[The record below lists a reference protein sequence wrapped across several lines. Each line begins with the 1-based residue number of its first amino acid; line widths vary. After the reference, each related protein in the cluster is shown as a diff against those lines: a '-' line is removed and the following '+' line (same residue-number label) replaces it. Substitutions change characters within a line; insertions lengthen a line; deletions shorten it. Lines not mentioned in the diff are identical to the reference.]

1 MAEDAER
8 AVPVDP
14 SEIDTLRIRLA
25 EAEDTLRAIRHGEI
39 DGLLVL
45 DDSGERVYTLR
56 GADAPYR
63 ALVEQMGEGAATLDN
78 TGAIIYCNQR
88 FAELVQTPTHQVI
101 GTSIEQF
108 VDPADRTAL
117 AAMVH
122 DGTGRL
128 STRVHRG
135 DQAREAHLSISAAT
149 LDGVEYR
156 TLILTDLSMLMQM
169 QRESRSKD
177 EFLAMLAHEL
187 RNPLAAISGAGQ
199 VLALANLQEPHAM
212 RARETIERQAR
223 HMARLVDDLL
233 DVGRVMSGKIVLQK
247 RLIDLAES
255 VRSYVMTLTSSENAG
270 AHVEIMVE
278 SVWVQADAVRMEQI
292 IGNLVT
298 NAVKFSPP
306 DKTVRVSLRA
316 EGQDAVLRVID
327 EGAGIDPRSLP
338 HIFDLFVQDNT
349 TLDRSKRGLGI
360 GLTLVR
366 RLVELH
372 GGTVEASSEGKGRG
386 AVFTVRLPAAAPS
399 TAGSPQAPSIVQPV
413 PKRVLLVEDYADSR
427 EMYRIVLENAGHTVY
442 QAEDALHAL
451 ALLRDRKIDVAIV
464 DIGLPGMDGYELGR
478 RIRAQ
483 PESSEVAL
491 VALTGYG
498 FPEDRDR
505 ARAAGFVRHL
515 VKPVAADELLRT
527 LNDVR

>member
-1 MAEDAER
+1 
-8 AVPVDP
+8 
-14 SEIDTLRIRLA
+14 
-25 EAEDTLRAIRHGEI
+25 
-39 DGLLVL
+39 
-45 DDSGERVYTLR
+45 
-56 GADAPYR
+56 
-63 ALVEQMGEGAATLDN
+63 
-78 TGAIIYCNQR
+78 
-88 FAELVQTPTHQVI
+88 
-101 GTSIEQF
+101 
-108 VDPADRTAL
+108 
-117 AAMVH
+117 
-122 DGTGRL
+122 
-128 STRVHRG
+128 
-135 DQAREAHLSISAAT
+135 
-149 LDGVEYR
+149 
-156 TLILTDLSMLMQM
+156 
-169 QRESRSKD
+169 
-177 EFLAMLAHEL
+177 
-187 RNPLAAISGAGQ
+187 
-199 VLALANLQEPHAM
+199 
-212 RARETIERQAR
+212 
-223 HMARLVDDLL
+223 
-233 DVGRVMSGKIVLQK
+233 
-247 RLIDLAES
+247 
-255 VRSYVMTLTSSENAG
+255 TSSENAG

-451 ALLRDRKIDVAIV
+451 ALLRDRKIDVAII

-515 VKPVAADELLRT
+515 VKPGAADELLRT
-527 LNDVR
+527 LNDLR